1 MRSRTR
7 GAYVAGFAVIALLLV
22 LVGTCFAEEEPE
34 VDNSKTTQK
43 LKSLKGNGGAKPVV
57 TIYEFR
63 SSVPEVPA
71 KAGQDMFVTAL
82 MKSGAFAV
90 AERGR
95 LNEGILREKQLNA
108 TGQTTGNS
116 ASRKMAGASYI
127 FEVVVSEA
135 NAGESQTEGGVS
147 VGGMDVGLGSATDG
161 IGMDVR
167 IVDAESG
174 IVVDAV
180 NVRKKIESTSAIVSG
195 VGKLAQSWFA
205 SKLKSTTLAAVN
217 AVNAVN
223 ELNPDANVKSSRKE
237 GVDKALRSCIE
248 TCVYE
253 LAKRLGED

>member
-1 MRSRTR
+1 MRTR
-7 GAYVAGFAVIALLLV
+7 TKRASIAGFVIFTLLLV
-22 LVGTCFAEEEPE
+22 LCGTCFAEEEPK
-34 VDNSKTTQK
+34 VDSSNTSEK
-43 LKSLKGNGGAKPVV
+43 LKTLQRKAGPKPVV

-63 SSVPEVPA
+63 SNVPEIQA
-71 KAGQDMFVTAL
+71 RAGQDMFVTAL

-108 TGQTTGNS
+108 TGQTTGAS

-135 NAGESQTEGGVS
+135 NVGESQTEGGVS
-147 VGGMDVGLGSATDG
+147 VGGMDVGLGSAKDG

-167 IVDAESG
+167 IVDAETG

-180 NVRKKIESTSAIVSG
+180 NVRKKIESTSGIVSG
-195 VGKLAQSWFA
+195 VGKLAQYF
-205 SKLKSTTLAAVN
+205 LARRGNSAALDALNTAN
-217 AVNAVN
+217 AVNQ
-223 ELNPDANVKSSRKE
+223 LNPDDNVKSARKE